1 MATNKY
7 LNKYMNKLKLF
18 SDIINIKIDSKATN
32 VDLNKAL
39 KRIEKLES
47 DIQNLSSKVSTL
59 ETEINQLKSK

>member
-47 DIQNLSSKVSTL
+47 DVQNLSSKISTL

>member
-59 ETEINQLKSK
+59 ETEVNQLKFK

>member
-39 KRIEKLES
+39 KRIEKL
-47 DIQNLSSKVSTL
+47 
-59 ETEINQLKSK
+59 

>member
-7 LNKYMNKLKLF
+7 LNKYMNNLKLF

-47 DIQNLSSKVSTL
+47 DVQNLSSKISTL

>member
-47 DIQNLSSKVSTL
+47 DVQNLSSKISIL

>member
-47 DIQNLSSKVSTL
+47 DIQNLSSKVSTS
-59 ETEINQLKSK
+59 ETELNQLKST

>member
-1 MATNKY
+1 MDTNKY

-47 DIQNLSSKVSTL
+47 YIQNLSSKVSTL